1 MITSAGKDFQAA
13 QMFSTSPGTNGAN
26 YIALTA
32 NATAPAVGDTTLTGE
47 FVAASGGLNR
57 VIGTYAHT
65 TGTGTT
71 TVTKTFT
78 ANANDG
84 TTNTINKAGLFN
96 LTSAGV
102 LVLETVMPSPPTLV
116 SGDSV
121 AITWTQTF

>member
-1 MITSAGKDFQAA
+1 MITNAGKDFQAT
-13 QMFSTSPGTNGAN
+13 QMFSTSPGSNGAN

-32 NATAPAVGDTTLTGE
+32 NATAPVVADTALLGE

-71 TVTKTFT
+71 TISKTFT

-84 TTNTINKAGLFN
+84 TSNTVNKAGLFN
-96 LTSAGV
+96 LSSAGV

-116 SGDSV
+116 SGDSI

>member
-13 QMFSTSPGTNGAN
+13 QMFGTTPGTNGAN

-32 NATAPAVGDTTLTGE
+32 NATAPVAGDTALTGE
-47 FVAASGGLNR
+47 FVAAGGGLIR

-65 TGTGTT
+65 AGTGTT

-78 ANANDG
+78 ANSNDG
-84 TTNTINKAGLFN
+84 TSNTINKAGLFN
-96 LTSAGV
+96 LSSGGV
-102 LVLETVMPSPPTLV
+102 LVLETAMPNPPTLV
-116 SGDSV
+116 ASDSV

>member
-1 MITSAGKDFQAA
+1 MITTVGKDFQAA

-32 NATAPAVGDTTLTGE
+32 NATAPAVGDTALTGE

-65 TGTGTT
+65 AGTGTT

-78 ANANDG
+78 ANSNDG
-84 TTNTINKAGLFN
+84 TSNTVNKAGMFN
-96 LTSAGV
+96 LASVGV
-102 LVLETVMPSPPTLV
+102 LVLETAMPNPPTLV
-116 SGDSV
+116 PSDSI